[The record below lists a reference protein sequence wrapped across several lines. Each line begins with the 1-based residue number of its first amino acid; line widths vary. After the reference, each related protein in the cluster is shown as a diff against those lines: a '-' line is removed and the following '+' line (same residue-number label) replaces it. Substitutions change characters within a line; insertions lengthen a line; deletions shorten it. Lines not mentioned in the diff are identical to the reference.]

1 MSDQALLDDSSR
13 LVVFM
18 ERYVSLMKDESA
30 ILEWEK
36 DVWAKGLRLMLLVMS
51 LMLFSMTIVVYLEYD
66 DGGLIFGTLSFFVM
80 LLIGLLSCYPDRHQ
94 YKITETGIYFRGYR
108 RGKRFRQ
115 SAFKFMM
122 IVCIPLVLFALIF
135 GGPMIFAGAGA
146 GMLGIFALP
155 AMMKER
161 KPKEMAIPWEAI
173 FIFCN
178 YTEKSL
184 MKEDKVIIPQYQIKL
199 RCNGELANRVED
211 IIREKMRP
219 DCIYTE
225 DYFSEIDSDDFKFAK
240 EKLMDELPFVWAAHP
255 ENVNDFI

>member
-1 MSDQALLDDSSR
+1 MRDQALLDDSSR

-36 DVWAKGLRLMLLVMS
+36 DVWVKGLRLILLIMFVF
-51 LMLFSMTIVVYLEYD
+51 LFSITVFVYLD
-66 DGGLIFGTLSFFVM
+66 NNKGGIIIGSIFLSSM

-108 RGKRFRQ
+108 RGRRFRQ

-122 IVCIPLVLFALIF
+122 IVCIPLVLFSLIW

-178 YTEKSL
+178 YTEKSFT
-184 MKEDKVIIPQYQIKL
+184 KEDKVIIPQYQIKL

-225 DYFSEIDSDDFKFAK
+225 DYFSDIESDDLKFAK

-255 ENVNDFI
+255 KNVNDFI